1 MRLDDAGRHG
11 EHLLVRPALSVGL
24 IITSGV
30 FSQAALGVEV
40 TARLGLA
47 SPMTS
52 GVLVGP
58 AVGLSL
64 GVPIKGRLG
73 VLASGDF
80 STHALSGHPDA
91 RIDALTGAL
100 GLEASIDLAPVIPT
114 LSIGGAY
121 QHAWR
126 QDVSGAKSDKFG
138 AYVGLGLKAVLVD
151 HLVLGFSVRYLT
163 VGYTADSFPAWA
175 TFALEIGWTSG

>member
-1 MRLDDAGRHG
+1 MAAVQGPSPAMMTKSPAPLLAVLLGALLPAASAG
-11 EHLLVRPALSVGL
+11 A
-24 IITSGV
+24 
-30 FSQAALGVEV
+30 VE
-40 TARLGLA
+40 ASLRLGL
-47 SPMTS
+47 STPTGDS
-52 GVLVGP
+52 GQPGP
-58 AVGLSL
+58 ALGLTLGGPLHGRISIVAAGEL
-64 GVPIKGRLG
+64 SMHGVPG
-73 VLASGDF
+73 
-80 STHALSGHPDA
+80 HAER
-91 RIDALTGAL
+91 RIDAVTALL
-100 GLEASIDLAPVIPT
+100 GLEAGIDLAPIVPT
-114 LSIGGAY
+114 ISLGPCY

>member
-1 MRLDDAGRHG
+1 LRLDDAGRHG

-126 QDVSGAKSDKFG
+126 QDVDAHADKFG
-138 AYVGLGLKAVLVD
+138 GFIGVGLRATLLDHLRLGLQARYFTTSFGGSDFPAYVT
-151 HLVLGFSVRYLT
+151 FS
-163 VGYTADSFPAWA
+163 
-175 TFALEIGWTSG
+175 LEVGWTS